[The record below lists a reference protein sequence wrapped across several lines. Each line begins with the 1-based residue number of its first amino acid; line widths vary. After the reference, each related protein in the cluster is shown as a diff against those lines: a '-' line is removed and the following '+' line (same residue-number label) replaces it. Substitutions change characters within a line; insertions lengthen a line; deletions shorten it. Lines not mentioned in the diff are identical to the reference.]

1 MIPQRWKNTKINLN
15 DPSQQYGRKAGEGLG
30 HVPKGWHFIK
40 GWPGRQF

>member
-15 DPSQQYGRKAGEGLG
+15 DPSQQYGRKAGGGLG